1 MVIPDFVRTVT
12 IYALIPAMAMVIG
25 GVLSAR
31 FPPGPRIRSIFQH
44 IAAGVVLAAVA
55 GELLPEITETHDVTG
70 VTVGFAIGI
79 GLMLAMR
86 KLTEPAAG
94 PDEHDLN
101 PKGLVMTVGVDLLID
116 GLLVGIGFAAG
127 AEVGVLV
134 TIALTLEVLFLGLAT
149 AASLSRAGAS
159 QTRLI
164 VTSIGLGLLIVLSA
178 IVGAVIL
185 GGISGSP
192 YAAVLGFGSAA
203 LLYLVTEE
211 LLIETHLPKE
221 TIAST
226 AMFFLGFLAIFAF
239 VVLGEPGK
247 VVEHL
252 AGFDGPLINVKIA
265 NDGPLFP
272 FTPDEI
278 RPA

>member
-1 MVIPDFVRTVT
+1 
-12 IYALIPAMAMVIG
+12 
-25 GVLSAR
+25 
-31 FPPGPRIRSIFQH
+31 
-44 IAAGVVLAAVA
+44 
-55 GELLPEITETHDVTG
+55 VTG

-86 KLTEPAAG
+86 EHTEPAAG
-94 PDEHDLN
+94 PAEQELN
-101 PKGLVMTVGVDLLID
+101 PKGLVLTVGVDLLID

-185 GGISGSP
+185 GGISGTA

-211 LLIETHLPKE
+211 LLVEAHEVPETPLA
-221 TIAST
+221 TAS
-226 AMFFLGFLAIFAF
+226 FFVGFL
-239 VVLGEPGK
+239 VLLVIEM
-247 VVEHL
+247 
-252 AGFDGPLINVKIA
+252 IA
-265 NDGPLFP
+265 
-272 FTPDEI
+272 
-278 RPA
+278 